1 MSYVADDSSLAS
13 TSCSIRWLSIDVS
26 TLVNLKVDR
35 STALMAMM
43 HGNPTPFERPNISFW
58 YDNQHFTKTPS
69 TFTSSTSTNWWH
81 TTQKHRTIQTRRLN
95 AYLQCDVAKSS
106 HFCIIELL
114 LCRQYS
120 AAFEVTK
127 KIKHRIIL
135 LLLLCYDVDVFA
147 DCVADRVAPNI
158 GALKKKR
165 ESTIIFDSMKL
176 ISLCIALQKR

>member
-1 MSYVADDSSLAS
+1 MA
-13 TSCSIRWLSIDVS
+13 IRR
-26 TLVNLKVDR
+26 R
-35 STALMAMM
+35 SNAQTYRS
-43 HGNPTPFERPNISFW
+43 GTTTNIL
-58 YDNQHFTKTPS
+58 
-69 TFTSSTSTNWWH
+69 
-81 TTQKHRTIQTRRLN
+81 QKHHRHSHPPHRQTDDTRLKNTERFKRLN